1 MSVEGSWIWLA
12 ECGRGTARVTAVRA
26 KRKVPSPP
34 CLVAYPIIRSSTNKL
49 LTLAF
54 MSHAHPTAPSSS
66 SSSSN
71 FQLIINN
78 ALDAYKKRTQNDL
91 LAHPLAAELQPCN
104 TPSAILAV
112 LQKQLQGLDQS
123 RSSDDRWTRWLDP
136 TVNVLFALSA
146 TLGEGV
152 GLVFSPAKVVFA
164 GVGVLLSAAKDARAS
179 QDILIDVFERIEM
192 FFKRLEIY
200 TEVPPSSEM
209 MDIIVRIMAEVLS
222 ILGIAMKEIKQ
233 GQWKKFA
240 KKLIGRNGIEDALK
254 RLDKLTQD
262 EVRMAT
268 AQILKVTHT
277 VDKDV
282 REVVETMVVMDD
294 RVASV

>member
-1 MSVEGSWIWLA
+1 
-12 ECGRGTARVTAVRA
+12 
-26 KRKVPSPP
+26 
-34 CLVAYPIIRSSTNKL
+34 
-49 LTLAF
+49 

-123 RSSDDRWTRWLDP
+123 RNSDDRWTRWLDP

-152 GLVFSPAKVVFA
+152 GLVC
-164 GVGVLLSAAKDARAS
+164 
-179 QDILIDVFERIEM
+179 LI
-192 FFKRLEIY
+192 
-200 TEVPPSSEM
+200 T
-209 MDIIVRIMAEVLS
+209 
-222 ILGIAMKEIKQ
+222 
-233 GQWKKFA
+233 
-240 KKLIGRNGIEDALK
+240 
-254 RLDKLTQD
+254 
-262 EVRMAT
+262 
-268 AQILKVTHT
+268 
-277 VDKDV
+277 
-282 REVVETMVVMDD
+282 
-294 RVASV
+294 